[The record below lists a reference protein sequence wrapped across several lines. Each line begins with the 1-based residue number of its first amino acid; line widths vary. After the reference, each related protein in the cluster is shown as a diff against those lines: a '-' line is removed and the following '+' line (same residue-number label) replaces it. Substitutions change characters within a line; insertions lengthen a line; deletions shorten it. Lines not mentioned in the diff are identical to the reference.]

1 MQKKM
6 GSSARLTMSSSSDEK
21 SFWLQLLNQDDTRK
35 IELSIAA
42 SVAIAMVGLIVTV
55 QNIASPQR
63 PPPVDILEYEP
74 IAVFPDFAS
83 IQEISV
89 KKQQFFDF
97 LEDYVVAENETIQST
112 RDELTRYV
120 DITHSGVGFSDRER
134 EWVFELAAKYH
145 IETEKYSEK
154 EVVDELMLR
163 VDVLPV
169 SLALAQAA
177 NESAWGT
184 SRFALQGNNIFGQ
197 WCFEEGCGI
206 VPSRRRS
213 DANHEVKSFDNIAGS
228 VEAYFLNINSHPS
241 YSYLR
246 DLRYRMRER
255 DLPFDPMSLAI
266 GLGRYSER
274 GDNYVD
280 EVQNIILQNDLRKR
294 DRRLDV

>member
-1 MQKKM
+1 
-6 GSSARLTMSSSSDEK
+6 MSSSSVEK
-21 SFWLQLLNQDDTRK
+21 SFWFQLLKRDDSRK
-35 IELSIAA
+35 IELTIATA
-42 SVAIAMVGLIVTV
+42 VSVAMVGLIVTV
-55 QNIASPQR
+55 QNLADSQR
-63 PPPVDILEYEP
+63 PPQIIEIAELEP

-97 LEDYVVAENETIQST
+97 LEVFIVAENKIIMSA
-112 RDELTRYV
+112 RHELTRYV
-120 DITHSGVGFSDRER
+120 DIAQSGVGFSDRER
-134 EWVFELAAKYH
+134 EWLFELAAKYR

-154 EVVDELMLR
+154 EIVEELMLR

-206 VPSRRRS
+206 VPARRRS
-213 DANHEVKSFDNIAGS
+213 DANHEVKSFENIAGS

-241 YSYLR
+241 YAYLR
-246 DLRYRMRER
+246 DLRSRMRER
-255 DLPFDPMSLAI
+255 NLPFDPMSLAV

-294 DRRLDV
+294 DRRLELKISNPV